1 MVSTVANGPGPLLI
15 AVPVTLASSATLL
28 GPWLALAYL
37 LLTVR
42 KGLEPSGGPVP
53 APASASDRRPSGR
66 IGAQG
71 HHPPRIAVDRTG
83 WRRTAM
89 EYRRLG
95 DTGTI
100 VSTLC
105 LGTMT
110 FGAETDEQVA
120 RKQLA
125 SQRSRQ
131 SASPVMVMGTPLDRH
146 LPLLHL

>member
-1 MVSTVANGPGPLLI
+1 
-15 AVPVTLASSATLL
+15 
-28 GPWLALAYL
+28 
-37 LLTVR
+37 
-42 KGLEPSGGPVP
+42 
-53 APASASDRRPSGR
+53 
-66 IGAQG
+66 
-71 HHPPRIAVDRTG
+71 
-83 WRRTAM
+83 M